1 MYTLSSYIN
10 DGFRLIKFIEESIIY
25 VKREN
30 IYLMYSIS
38 IV

>member
-1 MYTLSSYIN
+1 MCTLSSYIN
-10 DGFRLIKFIEESIIY
+10 DGFRLIKFIKEPIIH

-30 IYLMYSIS
+30 THLIYSIS